1 MITDHSLVIIHQ
13 WGWLYVMDSIS
24 TGSITGGT
32 GDNESDIFKD
42 LDNPA
47 ECHHSHQEEFQFLLL
62 SVILPET
69 SASVFTFL

>member
-1 MITDHSLVIIHQ
+1 MGLAVCYGPCGIDLN
-13 WGWLYVMDSIS
+13 SIS

-69 SASVFTFL
+69 SATVFTFL